1 MVSRFALSGS
11 RVDCARLAAVGRG
24 GEAALGLAF
33 VHRVRLLSVGP
44 PARPLVWLVVWVG
57 SVASPCVPAL
67 ALGAL
72 GLLCR
77 VCLASRWAALGF
89 RPWLQFGLIT
99 THGLSASPLLPY
111 MASADERLADHVVSP
126 LDRRCRV
133 TALHRRRRLSLLN
146 GVGATDAPVLESELR
161 TLHRR
166 NRCR

>member
-1 MVSRFALSGS
+1 MLGAPAHPVATVLYGACGAFAGEERPLIGAVWGGSWWEVDSRAGPIWACVAMVSRFALSGS

-89 RPWLQFGLIT
+89 RPCVAIRLDYNSWPIGE
-99 THGLSASPLLPY
+99 SPP
-111 MASADERLADHVVSP
+111 
-126 LDRRCRV
+126 
-133 TALHRRRRLSLLN
+133 ALH
-146 GVGATDAPVLESELR
+146 G
-161 TLHRR
+161 
-166 NRCR
+166 